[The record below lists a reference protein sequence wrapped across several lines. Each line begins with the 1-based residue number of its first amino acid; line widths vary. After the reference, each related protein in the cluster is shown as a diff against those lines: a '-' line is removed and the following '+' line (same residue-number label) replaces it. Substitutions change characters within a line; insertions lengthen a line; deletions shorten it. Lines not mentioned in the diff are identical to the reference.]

1 MEKMGRVE
9 HVAPSLVLLVNM
21 LADTFIT
28 AGCLLVRTLEMRCT
42 IVTKDYVPHDI
53 LCKKEEI
60 KFILQNFWKKKK
72 VTAFFL
78 PINI

>member
-1 MEKMGRVE
+1 MEKTGRVE
-9 HVAPSLVLLVNM
+9 HVASAIVLLLNM

-28 AGCLLVRTLEMRCT
+28 AGCLLVRTQEIRRT

-60 KFILQNFWKKKK
+60 KFILQNFWKQKK
-72 VTAFFL
+72 VTEFFL